1 MGGEEEPSALEA
13 EIRRRFEIGDLAGAA
28 TVAMRGYGP
37 ELFGF
42 LMAFHRDET
51 MASEV
56 FSEAS
61 ERIWKGLPA
70 FAWQSSFR
78 TWAYAVTRRAALTYQ
93 RDTRRRERRQK
104 PLPEGSALS
113 AVAEQVRSA
122 TLTHLKTE
130 TKTRAAALR
139 ETLPREDQELLVLR
153 IDKGLA
159 WSDLAQIL
167 HEGDEPLDATALK
180 REAARLRK
188 RFQLAK
194 EKLLELARRE
204 GLVGGSEAET

>member
-1 MGGEEEPSALEA
+1 MTSEEPSEHER
-13 EIRRRFEIGDLAGAA
+13 EIRRRFDLGDLAGAA
-28 TVAMRGYGP
+28 TVALQSYGP

-61 ERIWKGLPA
+61 ERIWRGLPS

-78 TWAYAVTRRAALTYQ
+78 TWAYAVTRRAAMTYQ
-93 RDTRRRERRQK
+93 RDSRRRGRRQE
-104 PLPEGSALS
+104 PLPEASALS
-113 AVAEQVRSA
+113 AVAAQVRSA
-122 TLTHLKTE
+122 TLDHLRTE
-130 TKTRAAALR
+130 TKSRAAALR
-139 ETLPREDQELLVLR
+139 ESLPREDQELLILR

-159 WSDLAQIL
+159 WNELARIL
-167 HEGDEPLDATALK
+167 HDSDDPLDAEAL
-180 REAARLRK
+180 RRAAARLRK

-194 EKLLELARRE
+194 ERLLALARRE
-204 GLVGGSEAET
+204 GLVGTKGTEP

>member
-1 MGGEEEPSALEA
+1 MGGSEPSELER
-13 EIRRRFEIGDLAGAA
+13 EIRQRFDVGDLAGAA
-28 TVAMRGYGP
+28 TIALRGYGP

-61 ERIWKGLPA
+61 ERIWRGLPR

-78 TWAYAVTRRAALTYQ
+78 TWAYAVTRRAALVYQ
-93 RDTRRRERRQK
+93 RDTRRRVRRQ
-104 PLPEGSALS
+104 PQLPQGSELS
-113 AVAEQVRSA
+113 VVAAQIRSA
-122 TLTHLKTE
+122 TLEHLKTE
-130 TKTRAAALR
+130 NKTRAAALR
-139 ETLPREDQELLVLR
+139 ETLPREDQELLILR

-159 WSDLAQIL
+159 WNELAQVL
-167 HEGDEPLDATALK
+167 HEGEEPLDDASLR

-204 GLVGGSEAET
+204 GLVRARDAEP

>member
-1 MGGEEEPSALEA
+1 MGEDEPSELER
-13 EIRRRFEIGDLAGAA
+13 EIRRRFDIGDLAAAA
-28 TVAMRGYGP
+28 TVALEGYGP

-61 ERIWKGLPA
+61 ERIWKGLPR

-93 RDTRRRERRQK
+93 RDERRRGRRQQ
-104 PLPEGSALS
+104 PLPEGSGVGAI
-113 AVAEQVRSA
+113 AEQVRST
-122 TLTHLKTE
+122 TLAHLRTE

-139 ETLPREDQELLVLR
+139 ETLPREDQELLILR

-159 WSDLAQIL
+159 WNDLAQVL
-167 HEGDEPLDATALK
+167 HEGEAPLDGAGLR

-194 EKLLELARRE
+194 DKLIELARRD
-204 GLVGGSEAET
+204 GLVGKSEAKP

>member
-1 MGGEEEPSALEA
+1 MGGEEPSELER
-13 EIRRRFEIGDLAGAA
+13 EIRRRFDIGDLAGAT
-28 TVAMRGYGP
+28 TVALRGYGP

-61 ERIWKGLPA
+61 ERIWKGLPG
-70 FAWQSSFR
+70 FSWQSSFR
-78 TWAYAVTRRAALTYQ
+78 TWAYAVTRRAALTHQ
-93 RDTRRRERRQK
+93 RDARRRGRRQQA
-104 PLPEGSALS
+104 LPEGSALS
-113 AVAEQVRSA
+113 VVADQVRSA
-122 TLTHLKTE
+122 TLEHLKTE

-139 ETLPREDQELLVLR
+139 ESLPREDQELLILR

-159 WSDLAQIL
+159 WNELAQVL
-167 HEGDEPLDATALK
+167 HDGDDPLDAETLK

-204 GLVGGSEAET
+204 GLVSGKEAEP

>member
-1 MGGEEEPSALEA
+1 
-13 EIRRRFEIGDLAGAA
+13 
-28 TVAMRGYGP
+28 
-37 ELFGF
+37 
-42 LMAFHRDET
+42 MAFHRDET

-61 ERIWKGLPA
+61 ERLWRGLPG

-78 TWAYAVTRRAALTYQ
+78 TWAYAVVRRAAMAYQ
-93 RDTRRRERRQK
+93 RDTRRRARRQEA
-104 PLPEGSALS
+104 LPEGSALT

-122 TLTHLKTE
+122 TLEHLKTE

-139 ETLPREDQELLVLR
+139 ESLPREDQELLILR
-153 IDKGLA
+153 LDKGLS
-159 WSDLAQIL
+159 WNELAQVL
-167 HEGDEPLDATALK
+167 NEGESELGADALK

-194 EKLLELARRE
+194 EKLLALARRE
-204 GLVGGSEAET
+204 GLVREKEPES